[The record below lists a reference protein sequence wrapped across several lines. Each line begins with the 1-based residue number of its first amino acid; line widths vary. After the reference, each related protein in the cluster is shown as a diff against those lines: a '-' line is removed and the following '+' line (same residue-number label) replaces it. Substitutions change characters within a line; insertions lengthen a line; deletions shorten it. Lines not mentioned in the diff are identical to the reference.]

1 LTINFNSRDFEN
13 PALQKFYSGLQ
24 ALALNEDE
32 PEPVKDLLEPDY
44 EGMKVFKP
52 VVDKFKAAFFDGDDE
67 DVECGNAGSK
77 GRGRGANPRKAPA
90 PKKVMVRKQID
101 IGSDDEFNQ
110 PANKRV
116 KGADGNSQSK
126 ENRP

>member
-13 PALQKFYSGLQ
+13 PSLQKFYSGLQ

-52 VVDKFKAAFFDGDDE
+52 IVDKFKAAFFNGDDE
-67 DVECGNAGSK
+67 D
-77 GRGRGANPRKAPA
+77 
-90 PKKVMVRKQID
+90 
-101 IGSDDEFNQ
+101 
-110 PANKRV
+110 
-116 KGADGNSQSK
+116 
-126 ENRP
+126 